1 MPQDALD
8 EKHEASV
15 EAEVTDG
22 GGSNTQEIRK
32 ILSIDGGGIK
42 GMFAAT
48 FLAEMEKNTE
58 EPLWRHFDLIAGTST
73 GGIIALG
80 LALGIPAAR
89 IRDLY
94 ESEGP
99 GIFAQERQG
108 LAGAIDRS
116 VATLRHRFLG
126 TKYASDRLHDALEDV
141 FGDRRLSEANTR
153 LMVPAFHHL
162 TKKVYIFKTSHAD
175 RLTTDYKDTALD
187 VAMST
192 SAAPTYFRAHLTDQD
207 VGLVDGGVWAN
218 NPTGLAVVEAI
229 GTLGWERKGLRVLN
243 VGCLDETSELP
254 GKGSALGMFLGKHL
268 LAFFSEGQ
276 AKGSLGIAHVLTGDV
291 GGAAHKA
298 IYRVSQPVPKD
309 AYDLDNTRRITD
321 LKDRAMVEAREQ
333 MPDMRRIFM
342 STTCSAF
349 MPYHGATS

>member
-1 MPQDALD
+1 MSKDLL
-8 EKHEASV
+8 EETHEAS
-15 EAEVTDG
+15 AERGATGVG
-22 GGSNTQEIRK
+22 GDSPGKIRK
-32 ILSIDGGGIK
+32 ILSVDGGGIK

-48 FLAEMEKNTE
+48 FLAEMEENTN
-58 EPLWRHFDLIAGTST
+58 EPLWRHFDLITGTST

-94 ESEGP
+94 ETEGP

-108 LAGAIDRS
+108 LAGAIDRN
-116 VATLRHRFLG
+116 VATVRHRFFG
-126 TKYASDRLHDALEDV
+126 TKYASDRLRDALEDV
-141 FGDRRLSEANTR
+141 FGDRRLSEARTR

-162 TKKVYIFKTSHAD
+162 TKKVYIFKTSHAN
-175 RLTTDYKDTALD
+175 RLMTDYKVTALD

-218 NPTGLAVVEAI
+218 NPTGLGVVEAI
-229 GTLGWERKGLRVLN
+229 GTLGWERKNLRVLN

-254 GKGSALGMFLGKHL
+254 GNGSALGMLVGKHL

-291 GGAAHKA
+291 GGAGHKA
-298 IYRVSQPVPKD
+298 IHRVSQPVPKD

-333 MPDMRRIFM
+333 MPDMRRVFL
-342 STTCSAF
+342 STTCGTF
-349 MPYHGATS
+349 VPCHGAT

>member
-1 MPQDALD
+1 MSMDVLD
-8 EKHEASV
+8 EQHDTSV
-15 EAEVTDG
+15 EIEATDTG
-22 GGSNTQEIRK
+22 GGSPRK

-48 FLAEMEKNTE
+48 FLAEMEENTS
-58 EPLWRHFDLIAGTST
+58 EPLWRHFDLITGTST

-99 GIFAQERQG
+99 SIFAQERQG
-108 LAGAIDRS
+108 LAGVIDRK
-116 VATLRHRFLG
+116 VATLRHYCFG
-126 TKYASDRLHDALEDV
+126 AKYASDRLRDALEEV
-141 FGDRRLSEANTR
+141 FGDRRLSEAKTR

-162 TKKVYIFKTSHAD
+162 TKRVYIFKTSHAN
-175 RLTTDYKDTALD
+175 RLVTDYKATALD
-187 VAMST
+187 VVMST
-192 SAAPTYFRAHLTDQD
+192 SAAPTYFRAHLTEHD

-229 GTLGWERKGLRVLN
+229 GTLGWERKDLRVLN

-254 GKGSALGMFLGKHL
+254 GAGSAMGMFIGKHL

-291 GGAAHKA
+291 GGAQHKA
-298 IYRVSQPVPKD
+298 IYRVSQPVPRD
-309 AYDLDNTRRITD
+309 VYDLDNARRIKD
-321 LKDRAMVEAREQ
+321 LKNRAMVEAREQ
-333 MPDMRRIFM
+333 MPDMRRVFL
-342 STTCSAF
+342 SDTCGTF
-349 MPYHGATS
+349 VPCHGATS

>member
-1 MPQDALD
+1 MSNDLLEETHVSAEADLADA
-8 EKHEASV
+8 ERHPPGK
-15 EAEVTDG
+15 
-22 GGSNTQEIRK
+22 IRK
-32 ILSIDGGGIK
+32 VLSIDGGGIK

-48 FLAEMEKNTE
+48 FLAEMEEHTG

-94 ESEGP
+94 ETEGP
-99 GIFAQERQG
+99 GIFAQERQR
-108 LAGAIDRS
+108 LAGAIDRK
-116 VATLRHRFLG
+116 VATFRHRFFG
-126 TKYASDRLHDALEDV
+126 TKYASIRLRHALEDV
-141 FGDRRLSEANTR
+141 FGNRRVSEAKTR

-162 TKKVYIFKTSHAD
+162 TKKVHIFKTSHAD

-229 GTLGWERKGLRVLN
+229 GTLGWERKDLRVLN

-254 GKGSALGMFLGKHL
+254 GKGSALGMFVGKHL

-291 GGAAHKA
+291 GGAGHKA
-298 IYRVSQPVPKD
+298 VYRVSQPVPKD
-309 AYDLDNTRRITD
+309 AYDLDNTRRIAD

-333 MPDMRRIFM
+333 MPDMRRIFL
-342 STTCSAF
+342 STTCGTF
-349 MPYHGATS
+349 VPCHGATS